1 MIAVHFNTALV
12 LLDRIT
18 ALRAIFG
25 VRLDPQIVHVAVLFP
40 IEPHL
45 HLLAVSRVVLLLRAL
60 YAEQL
65 STAALGILTAEKLR
79 ELDIFFAA
87 GARATL
93 DVPVRVGELAAVPL
107 EVLGVV
113 RELLFVD

>member
-1 MIAVHFNTALV
+1 MPIVVIPLQLLLV
-12 LLDRIT
+12 FL
-18 ALRAIFG
+18 
-25 VRLDPQIVHVAVLFP
+25 

-60 YAEQL
+60 DAEQL
-65 STAALGILTAEKLR
+65 FTAALCIFTVKKLR

-87 GARATL
+87 DARATL
-93 DVPVRVGELAAVPL
+93 NVPVRVGELAAMPL
-107 EVLGVV
+107 DVLCVV